1 MKKTIGIMGGMG
13 PEATAH
19 MYDLILKNTAAARD
33 QDHIHVIINS
43 FPQVPPRTDAILGK
57 GASPTAFL
65 IDGIEMLKQ
74 AGADLIVIPCVTAHF
89 FIPEVRR
96 ELDFELVNLLDE
108 SANWAKANIPD
119 LKRAGIIAST
129 GTLES
134 RLFHNAF
141 LEAGIEIITP
151 DSSQQSRVMEAVFGI
166 GGIKAGQT
174 SGPPR
179 EAIVSVALSLI
190 ARGAEAVIAG
200 CTEIPLVLKPQ
211 DISVPFIEPMR
222 IAAEVCIR
230 KAGYQLK
237 SHP

>member
-1 MKKTIGIMGGMG
+1 MGGMG
-13 PEATAH
+13 PEATVH
-19 MYDLILKNTAAARD
+19 MYDLILKSTAAARD

-65 IDGIEMLKQ
+65 IDGIERLKQ

-108 SANWAKANIPD
+108 SADWAKANIPG

-151 DSSQQSRVMEAVFGI
+151 DSNQQSRVMDAVFGA

-179 EAIVSVALSLI
+179 EAIVSVAISLI